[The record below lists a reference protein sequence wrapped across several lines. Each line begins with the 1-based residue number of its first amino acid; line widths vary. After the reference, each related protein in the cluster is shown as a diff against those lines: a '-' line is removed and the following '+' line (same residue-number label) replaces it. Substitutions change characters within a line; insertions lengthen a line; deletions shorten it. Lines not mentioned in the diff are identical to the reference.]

1 MGWNNPAMPW
11 KELERRLSGLPGA
24 DDAPISRRKRAR
36 ATVRDIERPEQVTPY
51 AELHCHSH
59 FSFLDGA
66 SSPSELVEEAV
77 RLGLHA
83 LAVTDHDGFYGA
95 PALAEAAAAYDLLT
109 VYGAELS
116 LGLAGPQNGVPD
128 PEGDH
133 LLVLAR
139 GVEGYHRLAAAMT
152 EAHLRGDEKGRPV
165 YDLDE
170 LAERG
175 RGHWVVLT
183 GCRKGSVRRALAQEG
198 PAAAAEELD
207 RLTARFGLDHVV
219 VELSPHRLPDV
230 DATNATLAGL
240 AAVHGLPVV
249 AAGNVHHATPAG
261 GRLSAT
267 MAAVRARRS
276 LAEMDGWL
284 DLSAVAHLRTGAEV
298 AAALER
304 YPDAV
309 PRSVALADELAFDLR
324 KASPRLPKHRIP
336 AGRTADEWLRELA
349 DRGFAERYAG
359 TPHADEARA
368 RIDHE
373 LRVIAEKDFAG
384 YFVIVHDIVD
394 FARSRGILCQ
404 GRGSA
409 ASSAVCYAL
418 GITAV
423 DAVFYRLPF
432 ERFISAHRDE
442 EPDIDV
448 DFDSDR
454 REEVIQWV
462 YDTYGR
468 HNAAQVANVISYRP
482 RMAVRDAAKALGHSQ
497 GQQDAWSKQV
507 DGWQPVVTGDAGDD
521 AAHDIPSAVVDL
533 AGQAAGRAP
542 PPRHPLRRHGAHRAA
557 HRGGLPDRA
566 GADGPAH
573 GAAVGQG
580 RLRVDGPGEVRP
592 ARAGDARR
600 ARPHDPAGRRAPGRA
615 VDPRDAAQG
624 GARGLRHA
632 LPRRLRGRLPGGE
645 PGPDRHPAPAAS
657 ARVLRPGDRDRPD
670 PAGTDPGRCRAPVRP
685 PGHRAGAGHLRPP
698 RPRAGARAHARR
710 PAVPGAAD
718 GDGGG
723 ARRLQPRRRRPAAP
737 RDGLQARGR
746 ADREH
751 PRHALRRHGA
761 ARSGGRGRRRD
772 LRQDPVVRQLRVRG
786 VARAELRAAGV
797 RVVVV
802 QAAPPGG
809 LPGGAAAQPADGV
822 LLAAVAGGR
831 RPAARCRGAASGPAA
846 VRRPGRARAGGGPA
860 GTGRAHRSRRVRRA
874 AVRAHRVQPP
884 AHRIPP

>member
-1 MGWNNPAMPW
+1 
-11 KELERRLSGLPGA
+11 
-24 DDAPISRRKRAR
+24 
-36 ATVRDIERPEQVTPY
+36 
-51 AELHCHSH
+51 
-59 FSFLDGA
+59 
-66 SSPSELVEEAV
+66 
-77 RLGLHA
+77 
-83 LAVTDHDGFYGA
+83 
-95 PALAEAAAAYDLLT
+95 
-109 VYGAELS
+109 
-116 LGLAGPQNGVPD
+116 
-128 PEGDH
+128 
-133 LLVLAR
+133 
-139 GVEGYHRLAAAMT
+139 
-152 EAHLRGDEKGRPV
+152 
-165 YDLDE
+165 
-170 LAERG
+170 
-175 RGHWVVLT
+175 
-183 GCRKGSVRRALAQEG
+183 
-198 PAAAAEELD
+198 
-207 RLTARFGLDHVV
+207 
-219 VELSPHRLPDV
+219 
-230 DATNATLAGL
+230 
-240 AAVHGLPVV
+240 
-249 AAGNVHHATPAG
+249 
-261 GRLSAT
+261 

-284 DLSAVAHLRTGAEV
+284 DLSAVAHLRAGAEV

-507 DGWQPVVTGDAGDD
+507 DGWQPVVTGDTGDD
-521 AAHDIPSAVVDL
+521 TAHDIPSAVVDL
-533 AGQAAGRAP
+533 AGKLLGA
-542 PPRHPLRRHGAHRAA
+542 PRHLGIHSGGMVLTERPIGEVCPIERARMDRRTVLQWDKDACESMGLVKFDLLGLGMLGALDHMIRLVDEHLGERWTLATLPKEEPAVYDMLCRADSVGVFQVESRA
-557 HRGGLPDRA
+557 QIGTLP
-566 GADGPAH
+566 
-573 GAAVGQG
+573 
-580 RLRVDGPGEVRP
+580 RLRPREFYDLAIEIALIRPGPI
-592 ARAGDARR
+592 
-600 ARPHDPAGRRAPGRA
+600 
-615 VDPRDAAQG
+615 QG
-624 GARGLRHA
+624 GAVH
-632 LPRRLRGRLPGGE
+632 PYVRRAT
-645 PGPDRHPAPAAS
+645 GP
-657 ARVLRPGDRDRPD
+657 
-670 PAGTDPGRCRAPVRP
+670 
-685 PGHRAGAGHLRPP
+685 GAGHLRPP
-698 RPRAGARAHARR
+698 RPRAGARAHPRR

-737 RDGLQARGR
+737 RDGVQARGR

-761 ARSGGRGRRRD
+761 TRAGGCGRRRD
-772 LRQDPVVRQLRVRG
+772 LREDPVVRQLRLRG
-786 VARAELRAAGV
+786 VARAELRPAGV
-797 RVVVV
+797 RRRRGSSCTTPRPSWRDCSATSRWGSTRRSRWWATRDGTASRCGVPTCCGPVHR
-802 QAAPPGG
+802 PGSS
-809 LPGGAAAQPADGV
+809 
-822 LLAAVAGGR
+822 
-831 RPAARCRGAASGPAA
+831 RCDGPA
-846 VRRPGRARAGGGPA
+846 R
-860 GTGRAHRSRRVRRA
+860 TGRAHRARRLRRA
-874 AVRAHRVQPP
+874 AVRAHRVQPR
-884 AHRIPP
+884 HDRIPR